1 MKQSAVFLTTMGVL
15 TMQNSIRVTAF
26 ALGLAALAGCGGV
39 SEEQYK
45 AAQADAEKYKKTA
58 GDEASALAAA
68 NAKIDALNAQVTSLQ
83 QANTAAQQT
92 AQTASQQ
99 NSDLQAMTAALAA
112 DTAAG
117 KVQVTELAGLVT
129 VRLPEKVLFPS
140 GSAKL
145 TKDGLAELKKV
156 AEVLKGIKGKVFRV
170 GGFTDDVPI
179 KTAVFPSN
187 WELSTAR
194 ALAVVHFFEKAGI
207 PGVQLAAT
215 GFGKFQP
222 TVPNDTPEHRAQNR
236 RIEIGLGPV
245 PSALPVMQ

>member
-1 MKQSAVFLTTMGVL
+1 MRNG
-15 TMQNSIRVTAF
+15 IRFTALM
-26 ALGLAALAGCGGV
+26 LGIGLLAGCGGV

-58 GDEASALAAA
+58 DDQAAQLAAA
-68 NAKIDALNAQVTSLQ
+68 NSKIDALNAKAASLQ
-83 QANTAAQQT
+83 QANAAAQQQVQSAT
-92 AQTASQQ
+92 QANT
-99 NSDLQAMTAALAA
+99 DLQTMNAALAA

-117 KVQVTELAGLVT
+117 KIQVTELAGLVT

-145 TKDGLAELKKV
+145 HKEGLAELKKV
-156 AEVLKGIKGKVFRV
+156 ADVLKGVQGKVFRV

-187 WELSTAR
+187 WELSAAR

-207 PGVQLAAT
+207 PGTQLAAT

-236 RIEIGLGPV
+236 RIEIGLGPA
-245 PSALPVMQ
+245 PSAMPVIQQQSAQ

>member
-1 MKQSAVFLTTMGVL
+1 
-15 TMQNSIRVTAF
+15 MQNGIRGP
-26 ALGLAALAGCGGV
+26 ALTLGIALLAGCGGV

-45 AAQADAEKYKKTA
+45 ATQADAERYKKSA
-58 GDEASALAAA
+58 DDQGAALAAA
-68 NAKIDALNAQVTSLQ
+68 NAKIDGLNAKVAALQ
-83 QANTAAQQT
+83 QANTSAQAQVQT
-92 AQTASQQ
+92 ATQQ
-99 NSDLQAMTAALAA
+99 NADLQAMTAALAA

-117 KVQVTELAGLVT
+117 KIQVTELSGLVT

-145 TKDGLAELKKV
+145 HKEGLVELKKV
-156 AEVLKGIKGKVFRV
+156 AEVLKGVQGKVFRV

-194 ALAVVHFFEKAGI
+194 SLSVVHFFEQSGI
-207 PGVQLAAT
+207 PGAQLAAT
-215 GFGKFQP
+215 GYGKYQP

-236 RIEIGLGPV
+236 RIEIGLGPA
-245 PSALPVMQ
+245 PSALPVIQQ